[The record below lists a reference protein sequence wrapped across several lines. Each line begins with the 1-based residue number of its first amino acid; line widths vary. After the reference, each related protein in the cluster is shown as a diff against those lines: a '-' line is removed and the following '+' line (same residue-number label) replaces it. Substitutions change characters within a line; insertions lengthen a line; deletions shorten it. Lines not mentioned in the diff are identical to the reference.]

1 MYGAVPAAVPA
12 AVPGPGE
19 VTRAEERRSELY
31 WDRMKMDA
39 SQNSLSLAAAM
50 EDLEDPVLVR
60 NRFSLT
66 LQLQKRQTPLGDFVS
81 LYRSGKKAQCK
92 FTKTQGLSKALN
104 FVFFL
109 ESLGG
114 CASCSGPGL
123 GGSPASLSTV
133 SGFPNVLPMKC

>member
-1 MYGAVPAAVPA
+1 MVNCSVYGVVPAAVPA

-31 WDRMKMDA
+31 WDRMKTDA
-39 SQNSLSLAAAM
+39 PQNSLSLAAAM

-104 FVFFL
+104 FVF
-109 ESLGG
+109 SWKAWVGVPAVLGL
-114 CASCSGPGL
+114 A
-123 GGSPASLSTV
+123 
-133 SGFPNVLPMKC
+133 

>member
-1 MYGAVPAAVPA
+1 MVNRSVYGAVPAAVPA

-39 SQNSLSLAAAM
+39 PQNSLSLAAAM

-81 LYRSGKKAQCK
+81 LYSSGKKAQCK

-104 FVFFL
+104 FVF
-109 ESLGG
+109 
-114 CASCSGPGL
+114 PGQPGWVCQL
-123 GGSPASLSTV
+123 FWA
-133 SGFPNVLPMKC
+133 